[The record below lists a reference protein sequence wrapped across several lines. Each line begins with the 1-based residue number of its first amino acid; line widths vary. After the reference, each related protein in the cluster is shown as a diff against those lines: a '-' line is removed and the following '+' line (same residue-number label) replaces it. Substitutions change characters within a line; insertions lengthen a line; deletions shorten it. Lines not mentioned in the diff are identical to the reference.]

1 MKSDRMHPYPGC
13 RYPGYNRLVLFVV
26 IIVVLCGRYSFNFDL
41 DLDLKESELIF
52 ACARHVPIYLIFLY
66 AVTWENCR
74 FQFLAE
80 GDPDMNAEVAYA
92 VMVENIPEDKRSSPA
107 LYGYFD
113 HLFPGK
119 VGDADHLDQIVWSNR
134 SLAPIT

>member
-1 MKSDRMHPYPGC
+1 MYP
-13 RYPGYNRLVLFVV
+13 VFQ
-26 IIVVLCGRYSFNFDL
+26 FF
-41 DLDLKESELIF
+41 F
-52 ACARHVPIYLIFLY
+52 FIFLRVFT
-66 AVTWENCR
+66 ATTKNCR

-119 VGDADHLDQIVWSNR
+119 VVNAYHFYQSHHPMLF
-134 SLAPIT
+134 